1 MYGSVHFHVGEAG
14 MILKVILASVF
25 KYEYAVGSK
34 DISIKNKIGNIGQ
47 ILQLIGGI
55 GEYEVKLRAAA
66 GYVFE
71 YVTFYGKTFV
81 CLDGI
86 HDFAYEGVVGGV
98 FLNAYH
104 MGASS

>member
-1 MYGSVHFHVGEAG
+1 MVREV
-14 MILKVILASVF
+14 VLASVF
-25 KYEYAVGSK
+25 KYEYTVGSK
-34 DISIKNKIGNIGQ
+34 DISIKNKIGDIGQ

-55 GEYEVKLRAAA
+55 GEYEIELCAAA

-81 CLDGI
+81 CLDCI
-86 HDFAYEGVVGGV
+86 HDFAYEGVVGGI

>member
-1 MYGSVHFHVGEAG
+1 MYGSVHLHVRKMRMVRE
-14 MILKVILASVF
+14 VVLASVF

-34 DISIKNKIGNIGQ
+34 DISLKNKIGNIGQ
-47 ILQLIGGI
+47 ILQLIWGI
-55 GEYEVKLRAAA
+55 GENEVELRAAA

-86 HDFAYEGVVGGV
+86 HDFAYEGVVGGI